1 MPPKNSKKRL
11 MISATVVSAA
21 LGMAA
26 APAVDAQVTPIGHA
40 KPPPFNDP
48 SFQPEPVGHL
58 NVPPFSDPK
67 FFEGRWPH
75 PTSCAH
81 PAPSCLKPP
90 PGIEPV

>member
-1 MPPKNSKKRL
+1 VPPKNSKKRL

-26 APAVDAQVTPIGHA
+26 APAAEAIVTPASHA

-48 SFQPEPVGHL
+48 TFHPTPVGHL

-67 FFEGRWPH
+67 FFPKAPLH
-75 PTSCAH
+75 PE
-81 PAPSCLKPP
+81 PSCLKPP

>member
-26 APAVDAQVTPIGHA
+26 AAPAAEAIIVPVGHI
-40 KPPPFNDP
+40 KPPPFQDP
-48 SFQPEPVGHL
+48 SFQPTPVGHL

-67 FFEGRWPH
+67 FFPKAPAH
-75 PTSCAH
+75 PEPSCA
-81 PAPSCLKPP
+81 KPP